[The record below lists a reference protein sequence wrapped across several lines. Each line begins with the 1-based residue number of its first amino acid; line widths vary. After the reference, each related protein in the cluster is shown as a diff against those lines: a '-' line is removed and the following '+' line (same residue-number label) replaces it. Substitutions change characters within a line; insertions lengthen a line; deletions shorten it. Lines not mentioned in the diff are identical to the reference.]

1 MRYPCYL
8 LPLPST
14 SLFSVRI
21 LSLLARPWLQWAL
34 CLSIVVPCMASAE
47 PRPENMVYMR
57 TIDPGI
63 EQDIRYA
70 SAHNFTGHPLD
81 GYAAGECLLSVD
93 AAKALARV
101 QTALRAQGYGLK
113 VFDCYRPSR
122 AVADMG
128 RFATEPGDPRKAEF
142 YPHVDKQDF
151 WRLGYVARVSNHS
164 KGSTVDLTLTGPDAL
179 PANSWTPSAEQV
191 DCTAPYGQRW
201 RDGALDMGTGF
212 DCFDERAHT
221 DNPMINA
228 GARDNRQT
236 LSRAMEKEG
245 FNGYSKEWWHF
256 TYSGEGSP
264 KNVMDFPVTLLGASD
279 ALDTSHQL
287 IVVTTKNWTDIQG
300 TAQRYE
306 RQGNTFRKYE
316 APFPVVVGKNG
327 LAWGK
332 GLGSVEQR
340 EGPVKREGDG
350 KAPAGVFKLGRAFGY
365 DSSADTKL
373 PYLALTST
381 IECVDDSRS
390 ARYNEL
396 VDGATVSK
404 DWDSSER
411 MRRDDDMY
419 RKGIFIEHNT
429 PASPASGSCI
439 FFHIWRGPTS
449 PTLGCTAMDQ
459 ADISRLFNWLDPRQ
473 SPLLIQMPEVEYEHL
488 REGLNLPER

>member
-1 MRYPCYL
+1 MRPLCPIKPPSFSMPFPVR
-8 LPLPST
+8 LP
-14 SLFSVRI
+14 RR
-21 LSLLARPWLQWAL
+21 LARTCLPWAL
-34 CLSIVVPCMASAE
+34 CLSIVAPGMVAAE
-47 PRPENMVYMR
+47 TRPENMVYLR

-81 GYAAGECLLSVD
+81 GYDAAQCLLSLD

-142 YPHVDKQDF
+142 YPRVDKQDF
-151 WRLGYVARVSNHS
+151 WRLGYVARVSGHS

-179 PANSWTPSAEQV
+179 PADTWTPSAGQV
-191 DCTAPYGQRW
+191 DCTAAYGQRW

-221 DNPMINA
+221 DNPTISA
-228 GARDNRQT
+228 AARDNRQK
-236 LSRAMEKEG
+236 LSTAMEKEG
-245 FNGYSKEWWHF
+245 FTGYAKEWWHF
-256 TYSGEGSP
+256 TYNGEGSP
-264 KNVMDFPVTLLGASD
+264 KNVMDFPITPLGTRD
-279 ALDTSHQL
+279 VLDTANQL

-316 APFPVVVGKNG
+316 APFPVVVGKSG

-340 EGPVKREGDG
+340 EGPIKREGDG
-350 KAPAGVFKLGRAFGY
+350 KAPAGVFKLGTAFGY
-365 DSSADTKL
+365 DSTADTRL
-373 PYLALTST
+373 PYLALTPT
-381 IECVDDSRS
+381 IECVDDSHS

-396 VDGATVSK
+396 VNGATVSK
-404 DWDSSER
+404 DWNSSER

-473 SPLLIQMPEVEYEHL
+473 SPLLLQMPEAEYEQL
-488 REGLNLPER
+488 RESWSLPER